1 MPGVDGRI
9 RAGALVLYVVG
20 LVILAAATTSV
31 YLAMRDVMEIG
42 GSCAS
47 GGPYEIANPCPKGTA
62 GLMVGGI
69 FGWFIG
75 AGMAG
80 VAGSQLP
87 GGYGSLALLGW
98 PALFLSLGWNFLDFG
113 FDPADGSGTDGSLV
127 FCGVLFFL
135 MGGVPLLF
143 GLKGLAR
150 TLWPAASPSSSTEP
164 SRSGSWRLSDQIR
177 MATSLSRLRTVDAR
191 TTPRPPA
198 DEPADAVVDAVAHD
212 VTDAVADDVVDDVV
226 DEEPAPGGD
235 IARELERLADLHSKG
250 ALDDDEFERAKDI
263 LLGAEEDRS

>member
-1 MPGVDGRI
+1 
-9 RAGALVLYVVG
+9 VLYVVG
-20 LVILAAATTSV
+20 LVVLAAATTAV
-31 YLAMRDVMEIG
+31 YLAMRDVMAIG

-75 AGMAG
+75 AGLAG
-80 VAGSQLP
+80 LAGSQLP

-113 FDPADGSGTDGSLV
+113 FDPANGSGTDGSLV

-143 GLKGLAR
+143 GLKGVAR
-150 TLWPAASPSSSTEP
+150 TLWPAASSSSP
-164 SRSGSWRLSDQIR
+164 STGSDRSGSSGSWRLSDQIR
-177 MATSLSRLRTVDAR
+177 MATSLSPVRMVDAR
-191 TTPRPPA
+191 AKPAPPA
-198 DEPADAVVDAVAHD
+198 DAVPADAVVD
-212 VTDAVADDVVDDVV
+212 
-226 DEEPAPGGD
+226 ESPSGGGSGGSGD

-263 LLGAEEDRS
+263 VLGAEEDRP

>member
-1 MPGVDGRI
+1 
-9 RAGALVLYVVG
+9 VLYVVG
-20 LVILAAATTSV
+20 LVVLAAATTAV
-31 YLAMRDVMEIG
+31 YLAMRDVMAIG

-47 GGPYEIANPCPKGTA
+47 GGPYEIATPCPKGTGA
-62 GLMVGGI
+62 LMVGGI

-75 AGMAG
+75 AGLAG

-113 FDPADGSGTDGSLV
+113 LDPADGSGTDGSLV

-150 TLWPAASPSSSTEP
+150 TLWPAASTSSSTE
-164 SRSGSWRLSDQIR
+164 SGRTGSWRLSDQIR
-177 MATSLSRLRTVDAR
+177 AATSLSPLRMVDALQKS
-191 TTPRPPA
+191 RPSADAPV
-198 DEPADAVVDAVAHD
+198 DEPADAVPVDG
-212 VTDAVADDVVDDVV
+212 T
-226 DEEPAPGGD
+226 PPPSGD
-235 IARELERLADLHSKG
+235 IARELERLAALRSRG
-250 ALDDDEFERAKDI
+250 ALDEDEFERAKDI